1 MAMNHPERTAENAA
15 SDGLRKCVRAFAAC
29 VLATQLAFVP
39 ATFAAPSGTETPAAA
54 ATASADKPVG
64 KDAPANDFVLN
75 AMHAE
80 LTRANTDL
88 GKLDQP
94 PYYLSYSVYDQDFT
108 ILVGAY
114 GSLLQDFAAHRRQA
128 DVAMRVGSPALDN
141 THGQSRPSGV
151 TSGSLPLGD
160 DQDALQ
166 RVLWEL
172 TDREY
177 KRAVPALLNVRTG
190 NAVRAEEE
198 DKSPDFSKES
208 PTTHLGRSSSAGP
221 FDHAAWSAEVK
232 RLSGAFR
239 KYPDVY
245 FASVVMQVQNSDARM
260 VNSEGSS
267 ITIPSASTR
276 LIIEAQTRANDGM
289 ELLRVETFQAPNTAG
304 LPSEQDLSAKID
316 KMAVDLKALRDA
328 PVAEPY
334 DGPALLSGRAAAV
347 FFHEVLGHRLEGH
360 RQKDEEE
367 GQTFTKKIGQEVLP
381 KFLSVSDDPTIQEIG
396 GVKLAG
402 AYAFDNEGTPAQRV
416 DVIQDG
422 ILKGFLM
429 SRMPIKNFAVS
440 NGHGR
445 NQPGLMPTGRQGNLI
460 VTSTEKVPEDQMRQ
474 KLIDEV
480 KRQGKPYGLYFDDIQ
495 GGFTL
500 TQRSLPQAFQVLPVI
515 VYKVYADGRPDE
527 LVRGV
532 DIVGTPLAALTRIIT
547 TGDTQHVFNGV
558 CGAESGSVPVAAVA
572 PAMLF
577 SEMEVQKRQ
586 HAHERQPI
594 LSPPG
599 APETPASPSAPA
611 PANGTQ
617 AKPKPEVQQ

>member
-1 MAMNHPERTAENAA
+1 MNESFASSISSKFARSTCKSWRAM
-15 SDGLRKCVRAFAAC
+15 
-29 VLATQLAFVP
+29 
-39 ATFAAPSGTETPAAA
+39 AA
-54 ATASADKPVG
+54 ATLAAQLAVTPLTYALPDKQPAKRASSA
-64 KDAPANDFVLN
+64 APASGTSGDAAPNATDSVLK
-75 AMHAE
+75 AMQTE
-80 LTRANTDL
+80 LQRATTDL
-88 GKLDQP
+88 GKSEQP
-94 PYYLSYSVYDQDFT
+94 PYYLSYTVYDQNFT
-108 ILVGAY
+108 VLVGAY

-128 DVAMRVGSPALDN
+128 DVAMRVGTPALDN
-141 THGQSRPSGV
+141 THGQSRPSGI
-151 TSGSLPLGD
+151 TSGSLPIGD
-160 DQDALQ
+160 DQDAIE
-166 RVLWEL
+166 RVLWDL

-177 KRAVPALLNVRTG
+177 KRAVPSLLNVRTN

-198 DKSPDFSKES
+198 DKSPDFSKETA
-208 PTTHLGRSSSAGP
+208 TTHIGKTKPAEA
-221 FDHAAWSAEVK
+221 FDHEVWSGEIK
-232 RLSGAFR
+232 RLSGVFR
-239 KYPDVY
+239 KYPQVY
-245 FASVVMQVQNSDARM
+245 FATVVLQVQDSNARM
-260 VNSEGSS
+260 VSSEG
-267 ITIPSASTR
+267 TEVVTPSASTR
-276 LIIEAQTRANDGM
+276 LVMEAQTRAADGM
-289 ELLRVETFQAPNTAG
+289 ELLRVETFQAPNAAG
-304 LPSEQDLSAKID
+304 LPTEQELSSKIE

-381 KFLSVSDDPTIQEIG
+381 TFLSVTDDPTIKELA

-402 AYAFDNEGTPAQRV
+402 SYDFDNEGTPAQRV
-416 DVIQDG
+416 EVIKDG
-422 ILKGFLM
+422 ILQKFLM
-429 SRMPIKNFAVS
+429 SRMPITNFAQS

-460 VTSTEKVPEDQMRQ
+460 VTSTQKVPEDQMRQ

-480 KRQGKPYGLYFDDIQ
+480 KKQGKQYGLYFDDIQ

-547 TGDTQHVFNGV
+547 TGDKEHVFNGV
-558 CGAESGSVPVAAVA
+558 CGAESGSVPVSAVA

-586 HAHERQPI
+586 HSHERPPI
-594 LSPPG
+594 LSAPG
-599 APETPASPSAPA
+599 APETSSSVSE
-611 PANGTQ
+611 T
-617 AKPKPEVQQ
+617 KKSKPEVQP